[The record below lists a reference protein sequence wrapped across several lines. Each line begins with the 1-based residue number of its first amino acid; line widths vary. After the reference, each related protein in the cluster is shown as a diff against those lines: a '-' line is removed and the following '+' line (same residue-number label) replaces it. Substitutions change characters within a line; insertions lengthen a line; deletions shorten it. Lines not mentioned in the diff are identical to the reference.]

1 MNEYN
6 FKIDMPESD
15 LSWGTLMIKYLTLFS
30 LGLVAF
36 WVLGL
41 STPFWRRNR
50 YHDNKNSVVD
60 SMIDSPYLWTII
72 FGLAI
77 IGILVY
83 RANRKYKLGEVFEII
98 FDDGERT
105 MMTKS
110 VNLLNNKTR
119 TKKILYDRLTF
130 TYSEQENSLFGHQR
144 IIEIFERLGF
154 TVADGP
160 EIEDDWHN
168 FSALNFPENHPA
180 REMQDTF
187 FINKNP
193 DVLLRTH
200 TSNVQIRL
208 MKEQKPPIRAIMP
221 GRVYRNEAISARAH
235 CFFHQV
241 EVLYIDK
248 NVGFADL
255 KQTLYHFA
263 KEMYGKDIKIRFRP
277 SFFPFTEP
285 SAEIDISCLICKGKG
300 CNICKQTG
308 WVEIAGSGMVHPN
321 VLRNCGIDPE
331 EYTGYAAGMGIERV
345 TMLRYQVNDLR
356 LYSENDIRFL
366 KQFHTVI

>member
-144 IIEIFERLGF
+144 IIEIFEQMDK
-154 TVADGP
+154 VH
-160 EIEDDWHN
+160 EI
-168 FSALNFPENHPA
+168 
-180 REMQDTF
+180 
-187 FINKNP
+187 
-193 DVLLRTH
+193 
-200 TSNVQIRL
+200 NV
-208 MKEQKPPIRAIMP
+208 
-221 GRVYRNEAISARAH
+221 
-235 CFFHQV
+235 
-241 EVLYIDK
+241 
-248 NVGFADL
+248 DL
-255 KQTLYHFA
+255 
-263 KEMYGKDIKIRFRP
+263 
-277 SFFPFTEP
+277 
-285 SAEIDISCLICKGKG
+285 
-300 CNICKQTG
+300 TG
-308 WVEIAGSGMVHPN
+308 WVRHDHIE
-321 VLRNCGIDPE
+321 LLIDKIKNWAQ
-331 EYTGYAAGMGIERV
+331 YRV
-345 TMLRYQVNDLR
+345 
-356 LYSENDIRFL
+356 
-366 KQFHTVI
+366 